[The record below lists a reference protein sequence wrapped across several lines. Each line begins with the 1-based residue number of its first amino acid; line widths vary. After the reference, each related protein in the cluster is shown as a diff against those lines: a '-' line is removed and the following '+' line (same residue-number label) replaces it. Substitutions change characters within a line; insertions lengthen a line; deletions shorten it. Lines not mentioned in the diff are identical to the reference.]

1 MPITRIQGQNI
12 ANSAISTDK
21 VDSAFTATYATYAS
35 VAANLTP
42 RITTVNVANSTYAV
56 LDDTSVNTS
65 GGYLVITGTNF
76 QSGALVTIGD
86 TAATSTTYV
95 NDTTLRAQVPAKT
108 AGSYSV
114 YVQNP
119 DGGTAIRVLGVAFS
133 NTPVWGTAAAL
144 SNQAANTAFAVS
156 ISANSDSNVTYS
168 NTTSLPAGT
177 TLLANGLFYGTV
189 TVGSETVFTFD
200 VNAVDAELQDTPRTF
215 SLTVTV
221 GPPSGSLF
229 TAGAASLGVLGLN
242 DAVNRSSPTQVGSG
256 TDWSV
261 VASSGLNCFVIKLD
275 GTLWSF
281 GANIYGT
288 LGLNDAVNRSSP
300 VQVGSSSNWS
310 EIIGQYPSAMALK
323 TNGTLWAWGSND
335 RGRLGLNNTVYKSS
349 PTQVGSDTTWFKIG
363 STYRAG
369 FAIKTNGTLWSWGDN
384 FGGVLGIND
393 AVNKS
398 SPIQVGSATNW
409 SKLDTSGAASN
420 GPMFAIKTNGTL
432 WAWGISY
439 YGGLG
444 LGEQTV
450 YRSEPVQ
457 VGSDTNWSETVSSGA
472 GDCTLGLKT
481 NGTLWAWGNNN
492 NGQLGLNATGV
503 NKSSPTQVGS
513 GTNWSKLIKSS
524 SRGANAVTMAAI
536 KTDGTLWTWG
546 KNNVHGQLMLGDTIN
561 RSSPTQVGTGGTW
574 LNMTSTYYSTMA
586 IKQ

>member
-12 ANSAISTDK
+12 ANSSISTNK
-21 VDSAFTATYATYAS
+21 VDSVFTATYATYAS

-65 GGYLVITGTNF
+65 GGYLVITGANF

-229 TAGAASLGVLGLN
+229 FIGGWGNQGISGLN
-242 DAVNRSSPTQVGSG
+242 DNNIKRSSPTQVGSNS
-256 TDWSV
+256 TWTE
-261 VASSGLNCFVIKLD
+261 VAASALVFFGLKSDN
-275 GTLWSF
+275 TLWSW
-281 GANIYGT
+281 GYNLWGDCG
-288 LGLNDAVNRSSP
+288 LGDTINRSSP
-300 VQVGSSSNWS
+300 VQIGSSTNWS
-310 EIIGQYPSAMALK
+310 DIVSQYS
-323 TNGTLWAWGSND
+323 G
-335 RGRLGLNNTVYKSS
+335 VH
-349 PTQVGSDTTWFKIG
+349 
-363 STYRAG
+363 
-369 FAIKTNGTLWSWGDN
+369 AIKTNGTLWSWGDN
-384 FGGVLGIND
+384 TGAILGLNESGSGVYR
-393 AVNKS
+393 S
-398 SPIQVGSATNW
+398 SPTQVGANTTW
-409 SKLDTSGAASN
+409 SKISKSGTNNS
-420 GPMFAIKTNGTL
+420 MMTMLAIKTDGTL
-432 WAWGISY
+432 WAWGSTTD
-439 YGGLG
+439 GGLG
-444 LGEQTV
+444 LNVGSLYKSSPT
-450 YRSEPVQ
+450 Q
-457 VGSDTNWSETVSSGA
+457 VGSDTNWSEAVVVSTPEGTGA
-472 GDCTLGLKT
+472 SFAIKT
-481 NGTLWAWGNNN
+481 DGTLWSWGNNRD
-492 NGQLGLNATGV
+492 GYLGLNEGEYV
-503 NKSSPTQVGS
+503 FKSSPTQVGS
-513 GTNWSKLIKSS
+513 NTNWSKLQRSGQ
-524 SRGANAVTMAAI
+524 RGYSNGGGCFAI
-536 KTDGTLWTWG
+536 KTDGTLWAWG
-546 KNNVHGQLMLGDTIN
+546 KNNSGSLGLNDTAK
-561 RSSPTQVGTGGTW
+561 RSSPTQVGAGGTW
-574 LNMTSTYYSTMA
+574 LNVARNYYGTAA